1 MLDAELLE
9 AVIGSPDPE
18 KRAKEVEIA
27 IDLAAG
33 EHDADGLP
41 PLDDLRFQAL
51 SPPALIA
58 DDEPL
63 ARRNL
68 RLLLEKDPQI
78 EILEE
83 CRNGRE
89 AVKAINALSPDLI
102 FLDIQMPEMDGFE
115 ALARVGPEHI
125 QAIIFVTAFDQYALK
140 AFDVHA
146 LDYLLK
152 PFDDERFAH
161 ALERAKSQIEA
172 REIDRL
178 SKRLLALLEERDS
191 ERKRPRQETNYL
203 TRVMIKVS
211 GRVTLLKVDEIDFI
225 EADGNY
231 AKLHV
236 GRKAH
241 LLREKM
247 HDLEG
252 RLDPAKFVRIHR
264 SVIVNLDRI
273 KEMHPHF
280 NGDYIVV
287 LDDGRKL
294 RLSRTRRE
302 NLEARLNLNHG

>member
-1 MLDAELLE
+1 M
-9 AVIGSPDPE
+9 
-18 KRAKEVEIA
+18 
-27 IDLAAG
+27 AG
-33 EHDADGLP
+33 KI
-41 PLDDLRFQAL
+41 RT
-51 SPPALIA
+51 LIV

-68 RLLLEKDPQI
+68 RVLLERDPQI
-78 EILEE
+78 EILDE

-89 AVKAINALSPDLI
+89 AVKAINTLSPDLI
-102 FLDIQMPEMDGFE
+102 FLDIQMPEMDGFDV
-115 ALARVGPEHI
+115 LARVGPEHI

-152 PFDDERFAH
+152 PFDDERFTR
-161 ALERAKSQIEA
+161 ALERAKSQIAA
-172 REIDRL
+172 REINQL
-178 SKRLLALLEERDS
+178 SDRLLALLEQRES
-191 ERKRPRQETNYL
+191 ESKGSKREYL
-203 TRVMIKVS
+203 KRLMIKTSNRMMLV
-211 GRVTLLKVDEIDFI
+211 KVDEIDFI

-236 GRKAH
+236 GRKTH

-247 HDLEG
+247 SDLEG

-264 SVIVNLDRI
+264 SIIVNLDRI

-280 NGDYIVV
+280 NGDYVVV
-287 LDDGRKL
+287 LEDGRQL

-302 NLEARLNLNHG
+302 QLEARLRISRG

>member
-1 MLDAELLE
+1 MN
-9 AVIGSPDPE
+9 
-18 KRAKEVEIA
+18 AKI
-27 IDLAAG
+27 
-33 EHDADGLP
+33 
-41 PLDDLRFQAL
+41 RT
-51 SPPALIA
+51 LIV

-68 RLLLEKDPQI
+68 RVLLGKDPQI
-78 EILEE
+78 EVLDE

-89 AVKAINALSPDLI
+89 AIKAINNLGPDLI
-102 FLDIQMPEMDGFE
+102 FLDIQMPEMDGFDV
-115 ALARVGPEHI
+115 LAHVGPDQI

-152 PFDDERFAH
+152 PFDDERFAR
-161 ALERAKSQIEA
+161 ALERAKSQIAA
-172 REIDRL
+172 REINKL
-178 SKRLLALLEERDS
+178 SKRLFALLEERES
-191 ERKRPRQETNYL
+191 ERKESIQNQPDYL
-203 TRVMIKVS
+203 TRLMIKAS
-211 GRVTLLKVDEIDFI
+211 NRVVLVRVEDIDFI

-247 HDLEG
+247 HDLEE

-264 SVIVNLDRI
+264 SIIVNLDRI
-273 KEMHPHF
+273 KEMQPHF

-287 LDDGRKL
+287 LADGQQL

-302 NLEARLNLNHG
+302 HLEAKLQIGRR

>member
-1 MLDAELLE
+1 
-9 AVIGSPDPE
+9 
-18 KRAKEVEIA
+18 
-27 IDLAAG
+27 
-33 EHDADGLP
+33 
-41 PLDDLRFQAL
+41 
-51 SPPALIA
+51 
-58 DDEPL
+58 
-63 ARRNL
+63 
-68 RLLLEKDPQI
+68 
-78 EILEE
+78 
-83 CRNGRE
+83 
-89 AVKAINALSPDLI
+89 
-102 FLDIQMPEMDGFE
+102 MPEMDGFDVLE
-115 ALARVGPEHI
+115 RVGPDRIH
-125 QAIIFVTAFDQYALK
+125 AIIFVTAFDQYALK

-161 ALERAKSQIEA
+161 ALARAKSQIEA

-178 SKRLLALLEERDS
+178 SKRLLALLEGRQS
-191 ERKRPRQETNYL
+191 ERKRPKDEKDYL
-203 TRVMIKVS
+203 TRLMIKVS

-252 RLDPAKFVRIHR
+252 RLDPARFVRIHR

-280 NGDYIVV
+280 NGDYVVV
-287 LDDGRKL
+287 LEDGQQL
-294 RLSRTRRE
+294 RLSRSRRE
-302 NLEARLNLNHG
+302 NLEARLKATR

>member
-1 MLDAELLE
+1 MT
-9 AVIGSPDPE
+9 S
-18 KRAKEVEIA
+18 AKIKT
-27 IDLAAG
+27 
-33 EHDADGLP
+33 
-41 PLDDLRFQAL
+41 
-51 SPPALIA
+51 LIV

-78 EILEE
+78 EILDE
-83 CRNGRE
+83 CRDGRE

-102 FLDIQMPEMDGFE
+102 FLDIQMPEMDGFDV
-115 ALARVGPEHI
+115 LARVGPERI

-161 ALERAKSQIEA
+161 ALQRAKSQIET

-178 SKRLLALLEERDS
+178 SKRLLNLLEEREGAGS
-191 ERKRPRQETNYL
+191 KPPPHYL
-203 TRVMIKVS
+203 TRLTIKIA
-211 GRVTLLKVDEIDFI
+211 GRVVLLKIDDIDFI

-236 GRKAH
+236 GSKAH

-247 HDLEG
+247 HDLEVQ
-252 RLDPAKFVRIHR
+252 LDPAKFVRIHR

-287 LDDGRKL
+287 LEDGRKL

-302 NLEARLNLNHG
+302 NLEARLKAVS

>member
-1 MLDAELLE
+1 M
-9 AVIGSPDPE
+9 SE
-18 KRAKEVEIA
+18 KIRT
-27 IDLAAG
+27 
-33 EHDADGLP
+33 
-41 PLDDLRFQAL
+41 
-51 SPPALIA
+51 LIV

-68 RLLLEKDPQI
+68 RVLLEKDPQI
-78 EILEE
+78 QIVDE

-89 AVKAINALSPDLI
+89 AVKAINNLSPDLI
-102 FLDIQMPEMDGFE
+102 FLDIQMPEMDGFDV
-115 ALARVGPEHI
+115 LAHVGPEHI

-161 ALERAKSQIEA
+161 ALRRAKAQIEA
-172 REIDRL
+172 REINRL
-178 SKRLLALLEERDS
+178 SKRLLALLEERES
-191 ERKRPRQETNYL
+191 ELKLDQKSYL
-203 TRVMIKVS
+203 TRLMIKDS
-211 GRVTLLKVDEIDFI
+211 GRVRLLKVDEIDYV

-236 GRKAH
+236 GRATH

-247 HDLEG
+247 NDLEG
-252 RLDPAKFVRIHR
+252 RLDPARFVRIHR
-264 SVIVNLDRI
+264 SIIVNLDRI

-287 LDDGRKL
+287 LEDGKQL
-294 RLSRTRRE
+294 RMSRTRRE
-302 NLEARLNLNHG
+302 HLEARLKLSHG

>member
-1 MLDAELLE
+1 M
-9 AVIGSPDPE
+9 SE
-18 KRAKEVEIA
+18 KIRT
-27 IDLAAG
+27 
-33 EHDADGLP
+33 
-41 PLDDLRFQAL
+41 
-51 SPPALIA
+51 LIV

-68 RLLLEKDPQI
+68 RVLLEKDPQI
-78 EILEE
+78 EIVEE

-89 AVKAINALSPDLI
+89 AVKAINTLSPDLI
-102 FLDIQMPEMDGFE
+102 FLDIQMPEMDGFDV
-115 ALARVGPEHI
+115 LAHVGPEHI

-161 ALERAKSQIEA
+161 ALRRAKAQIEA
-172 REIDRL
+172 HEINRL
-178 SKRLLALLEERDS
+178 SKRLLALLEERESELKVDS
-191 ERKRPRQETNYL
+191 KSYL
-203 TRVMIKVS
+203 TRLMIKDS
-211 GRVTLLKVDEIDFI
+211 GRVRLLKVDDIDFV

-236 GRKAH
+236 GRATH

-247 HDLEG
+247 NDLEG
-252 RLDPAKFVRIHR
+252 RLDPARFVRIHR
-264 SVIVNLDRI
+264 SIIVNLDRI

-287 LDDGRKL
+287 LEDGRQL
-294 RLSRTRRE
+294 RMSRTRRE
-302 NLEARLNLNHG
+302 LLESRLKINHG

>member
-1 MLDAELLE
+1 MN
-9 AVIGSPDPE
+9 E
-18 KRAKEVEIA
+18 KIRT
-27 IDLAAG
+27 
-33 EHDADGLP
+33 
-41 PLDDLRFQAL
+41 
-51 SPPALIA
+51 LIV

-78 EILEE
+78 EILDE

-102 FLDIQMPEMDGFE
+102 FLDIQMPEMDGFDVLE
-115 ALARVGPEHI
+115 RVGAEHI

-152 PFDDERFAH
+152 PFDDERFGH
-161 ALERAKSQIEA
+161 ALRRAKAQIEA
-172 REIDRL
+172 REINRL
-178 SKRLLALLEERDS
+178 SKRLLALLDERES
-191 ERKRPRQETNYL
+191 QRTSSSRRQEYL
-203 TRVMIKVS
+203 TRLMIKVS
-211 GRVTLLKVDEIDFI
+211 GRVVLLKVDEIDFI

-247 HDLEG
+247 HDLEQ
-252 RLDPAKFVRIHR
+252 RLDPARFVRIHR

-280 NGDYIVV
+280 NGDYVVV
-287 LDDGRKL
+287 LDDGRQL

-302 NLEARLNLNHG
+302 NLESRLKAVS

>member
-1 MLDAELLE
+1 M
-9 AVIGSPDPE
+9 P
-18 KRAKEVEIA
+18 AKIKTIIV
-27 IDLAAG
+27 
-33 EHDADGLP
+33 
-41 PLDDLRFQAL
+41 
-51 SPPALIA
+51 

-68 RLLLEKDPQI
+68 RVLLERDPQI
-78 EILEE
+78 EILDE

-89 AVKAINALSPDLI
+89 AVKAINTLSPDLI
-102 FLDIQMPEMDGFE
+102 FLDIQMPEMDGFDV
-115 ALARVGPEHI
+115 LANVGTDQI

-161 ALERAKSQIEA
+161 ALTRAKAQIEA
-172 REIDRL
+172 REINRL
-178 SKRLLALLEERDS
+178 SKRLIALLEERET
-191 ERKRPRQETNYL
+191 ERNAPAQGKGYL
-203 TRVMIKVS
+203 TRVMIKAA
-211 GRVTLLKVDEIDFI
+211 GRVVLLKVDEIDFI

-236 GRKAH
+236 GKKAH

-247 HDLEG
+247 NDLEG
-252 RLDPAKFVRIHR
+252 QLDPARFVRIHR

-287 LDDGRKL
+287 LEDGRQL

-302 NLEARLNLNHG
+302 QLEARLSMSRG

>member
-1 MLDAELLE
+1 M
-9 AVIGSPDPE
+9 S
-18 KRAKEVEIA
+18 AKIKT
-27 IDLAAG
+27 
-33 EHDADGLP
+33 
-41 PLDDLRFQAL
+41 
-51 SPPALIA
+51 LIV

-68 RLLLEKDPQI
+68 RLLLAKDPQI
-78 EILEE
+78 EILDE

-89 AVKAINALSPDLI
+89 AVKAINSLSPDLI
-102 FLDIQMPEMDGFE
+102 FLDIQMPEMDGFDV
-115 ALARVGPEHI
+115 LANVGPDQI

-161 ALERAKSQIEA
+161 ALTRAKAQIEA
-172 REIDRL
+172 REINRL
-178 SKRLLALLEERDS
+178 SKRLIALLEERES
-191 ERKRPRQETNYL
+191 ERNAPAQGKGYL
-203 TRVMIKVS
+203 TRVMIKAA
-211 GRVTLLKVDEIDFI
+211 GRVVLLKVDEIDFI

-236 GRKAH
+236 GKKAH

-247 HDLEG
+247 NDLEG
-252 RLDPAKFVRIHR
+252 QLDPARFVRIHR
-264 SVIVNLDRI
+264 SAIVNLDRI

-287 LDDGRKL
+287 LEDGRQL

-302 NLEARLNLNHG
+302 QLEARLSMSRA

>member
-1 MLDAELLE
+1 MSRK
-9 AVIGSPDPE
+9 I
-18 KRAKEVEIA
+18 KT
-27 IDLAAG
+27 
-33 EHDADGLP
+33 
-41 PLDDLRFQAL
+41 
-51 SPPALIA
+51 LIV

-89 AVKAINALSPDLI
+89 AVKAINNLSPDLI
-102 FLDIQMPEMDGFE
+102 FLDIQMPAMDGFDVLE
-115 ALARVGPEHI
+115 RVGAEQI
-125 QAIIFVTAFDQYALK
+125 RAIIFVTAFDQYALK

-152 PFDDERFAH
+152 PFDDDRFAE
-161 ALERAKSQIEA
+161 ALERAKSQIQA
-172 REIDRL
+172 RDINNL
-178 SKRLLALLEERDS
+178 SKQLLALLEEREKEQKGS
-191 ERKRPRQETNYL
+191 RQDESFL
-203 TRVMIKVS
+203 TRLMIKVS
-211 GRVTLLKVDEIDFI
+211 GRVVLLKIAEIDFI

-231 AKLHV
+231 AKLHT
-236 GRKAH
+236 GRKTH

-247 HDLEG
+247 NDLEG

-287 LDDGRKL
+287 LDDGRQL
-294 RLSRTRRE
+294 RLSRSRRE
-302 NLEARLNLNHG
+302 NLEAKLKISHG

>member
-1 MLDAELLE
+1 LPIANCRFLE
-9 AVIGSPDPE
+9 NTKVKQIGNRQS
-18 KRAKEVEIA
+18 A
-27 IDLAAG
+27 IGIDIM
-33 EHDADGLP
+33 
-41 PLDDLRFQAL
+41 
-51 SPPALIA
+51 STKIKTLIV

-68 RLLLEKDPQI
+68 RVLLEKDPQI
-78 EILEE
+78 EILDE

-89 AVKAINALSPDLI
+89 AVKAINTLSPDLL
-102 FLDIQMPEMDGFE
+102 FLDIQMPEMDGFDVLE
-115 ALARVGPEHI
+115 RAGPEHI

-152 PFDDERFAH
+152 PFDDERFAN
-161 ALERAKSQIEA
+161 AMKRAKSQIEA
-172 REIDRL
+172 REINKL
-178 SKRLLALLEERDS
+178 GKRLLALLEERDS
-191 ERKRPRQETNYL
+191 ERKGSLQQKDYL
-203 TRVMIKVS
+203 TRLMIKAS
-211 GRVTLLKVDEIDFI
+211 GRVMLLKVEEIDFI

-231 AKLHV
+231 AKLYV
-236 GRKAH
+236 GRKTH

-252 RLDPAKFVRIHR
+252 QLDPAKFVRIHR
-264 SVIVNLDRI
+264 STIVNLDRI

-287 LDDGRKL
+287 LEDGRQL

-302 NLEARLNLNHG
+302 HLEERLKISRR